1 MKSVKLKN
9 LDCANCALKIEKKLN
24 ELEELNNV
32 SLNFSTATL
41 SFEKNVKYDVLEKI
55 EKEIQKI
62 EKDVVIVKD
71 EEKIQKTFWELLN
84 KKLLLITIVSITLTY
99 ISYNYVTN
107 KEFQIALYLVAYLLV
122 GWDVVYKA
130 IKNLIHGKVFDE
142 HFLMSI
148 ATIGAFS
155 LNDFVEGISVM
166 IFYQIG
172 EMFQAVAV
180 NNSRDNINALL
191 DIKPE
196 FANVKEGESIVQKAP
211 EDVKLDD
218 IILIKVGEKVPVDG
232 VLISKS
238 CSFDTSAITGEF
250 KPKTI
255 NENEQILSGFINTS
269 NASYVKATSLY
280 KDSTV
285 AKIIELINNAS
296 STKAKAEKFITK
308 FAAIYTPIVVILAV
322 FLAVIPP
329 LLIDGAIFKD

>member
-41 SFEKNVKYDVLEKI
+41 SFEKNVKHDVLEKI

-62 EKDVVIVKD
+62 EKDVIIVKD
-71 EEKIQKTFWELLN
+71 EERIQKTFWQLLN

-155 LNDFVEGISVM
+155 LM
-166 IFYQIG
+166 I
-172 EMFQAVAV
+172 
-180 NNSRDNINALL
+180 LL
-191 DIKPE
+191 
-196 FANVKEGESIVQKAP
+196 
-211 EDVKLDD
+211 
-218 IILIKVGEKVPVDG
+218 KV
-232 VLISKS
+232 
-238 CSFDTSAITGEF
+238 
-250 KPKTI
+250 
-255 NENEQILSGFINTS
+255 
-269 NASYVKATSLY
+269 Y
-280 KDSTV
+280 
-285 AKIIELINNAS
+285 
-296 STKAKAEKFITK
+296 
-308 FAAIYTPIVVILAV
+308 
-322 FLAVIPP
+322 
-329 LLIDGAIFKD
+329 LL

>member
-24 ELEELNNV
+24 ELDELSNV
-32 SLNFSTATL
+32 SLNFSTSTL
-41 SFEKNVKYDVLEKI
+41 SFEKNVNYDVLEKI

-62 EKDVVIVKD
+62 EKDVVIIKD

-84 KKLLLITIVSITLTY
+84 KKLLLITIISIILTY
-99 ISYNYVTN
+99 ISYNYVIN
-107 KEFQIALYLVAYLLV
+107 KEFQIILYLIAYFLV

-196 FANVKEGESIVQKAP
+196 FANVKEGESIVQKVP

-255 NENEQILSGFINTS
+255 LESEQILKSG
-269 NASYVKATSLY
+269 
-280 KDSTV
+280 
-285 AKIIELINNAS
+285 
-296 STKAKAEKFITK
+296 
-308 FAAIYTPIVVILAV
+308 
-322 FLAVIPP
+322 
-329 LLIDGAIFKD
+329 DGFG

>member
-1 MKSVKLKN
+1 MKSVKLQN
-9 LDCANCALKIEKKLN
+9 LHCANCALKIEKKLN

-41 SFEKNVKYDVLEKI
+41 SFEKNVKHDVLEKI

-62 EKDVVIVKD
+62 EKDVVIIKD
-71 EEKIQKTFWELLN
+71 EEKIQKTFWQLLN

-180 NNSRDNINALL
+180 SNSRDNINALL

-218 IILIKVGEKVPVDG
+218 II
-232 VLISKS
+232 
-238 CSFDTSAITGEF
+238 
-250 KPKTI
+250 
-255 NENEQILSGFINTS
+255 
-269 NASYVKATSLY
+269 
-280 KDSTV
+280 
-285 AKIIELINNAS
+285 
-296 STKAKAEKFITK
+296 
-308 FAAIYTPIVVILAV
+308 
-322 FLAVIPP
+322 
-329 LLIDGAIFKD
+329 

>member
-41 SFEKNVKYDVLEKI
+41 SFEKNVKHDVLEKI

-62 EKDVVIVKD
+62 EKDVIIVKD
-71 EEKIQKTFWELLN
+71 EERIQKTFWQLLN

-155 LNDFVEGISVM
+155 LNDFVEGISGL

-180 NNSRDNINALL
+180 IN
-191 DIKPE
+191 
-196 FANVKEGESIVQKAP
+196 
-211 EDVKLDD
+211 
-218 IILIKVGEKVPVDG
+218 
-232 VLISKS
+232 
-238 CSFDTSAITGEF
+238 
-250 KPKTI
+250 
-255 NENEQILSGFINTS
+255 
-269 NASYVKATSLY
+269 
-280 KDSTV
+280 
-285 AKIIELINNAS
+285 
-296 STKAKAEKFITK
+296 
-308 FAAIYTPIVVILAV
+308 
-322 FLAVIPP
+322 
-329 LLIDGAIFKD
+329 